1 MKRLW
6 ILFCAALLL
15 MACSGDNKEPLEAP
29 TAQAL
34 VAAPSSLALVT
45 ASASSI
51 TLTWQDN
58 ADNEEGFGIEVS
70 TDGGQSFSPLD
81 TVAADTTTYTH
92 DGLAA
97 NTTCRYRVYAYLGA
111 QSSGYSNVL
120 EATTTN
126 PGDLFTLPT
135 DRVTRWQP
143 GVTYNGGIPERT
155 DVCATLSPLGGGK
168 SDTAQIQEAID
179 TCPDEG
185 VVQLSAGTFTIGSNP
200 DGGIFIKR
208 SNVTL
213 RGTVDE
219 NGDPATALVC
229 QAEDTCGSIIVVGTL
244 WVSPA
249 DDSVDITADVA
260 KGSYTAAVASDPGFE
275 VGELVIVDE
284 TTDDT
289 LTWWA
294 PRCSP
299 GGGDYPGC
307 RTWFIREDRP
317 IGQVNEI
324 TAIDGTT
331 LTFAAPFHMG
341 FRTSHTAQVTR
352 FNQAHGHMP
361 TTRVGVEDL
370 KVSGGCFGD
379 GGGNIHIF
387 ASTYCWL
394 RNIEADRSGGTSVN
408 FDKAFRCELRDSYVH
423 SAISPVPGG
432 GGYGIGMNF
441 YAADNLVENTISWNF
456 NKVILMRA
464 SGGGNVV
471 GYSYFDDG
479 WIAYNPLFVESGLN
493 SSHYTTSHMEL
504 FEGNLAFNFAS
515 DSGWGNSIYITAFR
529 NHLTGLRG
537 GYPPLDEYTYN
548 QGGDILHYEDLQN
561 RFAVDVG
568 MHHYWCTFVGNVL
581 GYEGMT
587 LISDPVTEGFG
598 TQGSFVYEYNDVWL
612 DVPMWRVGVI
622 SGDKLEQKTVDTLIR
637 HGNFDWVT
645 ESQKWDDDF
654 SNHKLPASL
663 YTSGK
668 PAFMGD
674 EAWPWV
680 NPATGA
686 TGELPAKARF
696 DRIHGLP

>member
-1 MKRLW
+1 MMKQLW
-6 ILFCAALLL
+6 VLICVAMLLL
-15 MACSGDNKEPLEAP
+15 ACGDEDKNTIDTPSKTAP
-29 TAQAL
+29 TTLSL
-34 VAAPSSLALVT
+34 VEVT
-45 ASASSI
+45 ASSI
-51 TLTWQDN
+51 SLTWQDN
-58 ADNEEGFGIEVS
+58 SNDEEGFGIEVS

-92 DGLAA
+92 DGLDAQ
-97 NTTCRYRVYAYLGA
+97 TTYHYRVYAYLGA
-111 QSSGYSNVL
+111 QSSDYSNVL

-126 PGDLFTLPT
+126 SGDLFTLPAE
-135 DRVTRWQP
+135 RVTRWQP
-143 GVTYNGGIPERT
+143 GVTYNGGIPHRT
-155 DVCATLSPLGGGK
+155 DVCATLSPLGGGA
-168 SDTAQIQEAID
+168 SDTAQIQDAID

-185 VVQLSAGTFTIGSNP
+185 VVQLSAGTFTIGSNAS
-200 DGGIFIKR
+200 GGIFIRR

-213 RGTVDE
+213 RGTLDE
-219 NGDPATALVC
+219 NGDPATVLVC
-229 QAEDTCGSIIVVGTL
+229 QAERACGSIIVVGTL
-244 WVSPA
+244 WVHPG
-249 DDSVDITADVA
+249 DSVDVTVDVV
-260 KGSYTAAVASDPGFE
+260 KESYTATVASDPGFE

-299 GGGDYPGC
+299 GGGNYPGC
-307 RTWFIREDRP
+307 RTWFIRQDRP

-341 FRTSHTAQVTR
+341 FRTSHAAQVTR
-352 FNQAHGHMP
+352 FNQAHGHTP

-370 KVSGGCFGD
+370 KVSGGSGGD

-387 ASTYCWL
+387 AATYSWL
-394 RNIEADRSGGTSVN
+394 RNVEADQSAGTSVN
-408 FDKAFRCELRDSYVH
+408 FDGAFRCELRDSYVH
-423 SAISPVPGG
+423 STINATPGG
-432 GGYGIGMNF
+432 DGYGIGMNF
-441 YAADNLVENTISWNF
+441 YAADNLVENSISWNF

-493 SSHYTTSHMEL
+493 SSHYATSHMEL

-515 DSGWGNSIYITAFR
+515 DSTWGNSIYITAFR

-537 GYPPLDEYTYN
+537 GYPPLDEYTY
-548 QGGDILHYEDLQN
+548 DTLHYEDLQN
-561 RFAVDVG
+561 RFAIDVG
-568 MHHYWCTFVGNVL
+568 MYHYWSSFVGNVL

-587 LISDPVTEGFG
+587 PISDPVTHGYG
-598 TQGSFVYEYNDVWL
+598 VQNSFVYEYNGAWDA
-612 DVPMWRVGVI
+612 VPMWRVGLLND
-622 SGDKLEQKTVDTLIR
+622 GTQEPTTVATLIR

-645 ESQKWDDDF
+645 ESQVWDDDF
-654 SNHKLPASL
+654 SNQNLPASL
-663 YTSGK
+663 YMSGK
-668 PAFMGD
+668 PAFMRG

-680 NPATGA
+680 DPATGA